1 LYLARFDNCFCLLL
15 VLSLADRAQARVG
28 LLWEA
33 ANAHAEVAAAR
44 EATLQAQIE
53 AAQDIQHVKETMA
66 RQAQKEV
73 AALRKKLE
81 VVKQKAKDATADL
94 QAMMEGKLPRSHQ
107 VDSVYFVSS
116 CCSVFRP

>member
-94 QAMMEGKLPRSHQ
+94 QAVMEGKLPRSHQ

>member
-1 LYLARFDNCFCLLL
+1 
-15 VLSLADRAQARVG
+15 
-28 LLWEA
+28 
-33 ANAHAEVAAAR
+33 
-44 EATLQAQIE
+44 LQAQIE
-53 AAQDIQHVKETMA
+53 AAQDIQHMKETMA
-66 RQAQKEV
+66 RQAQKEA

-94 QAMMEGKLPRSHQ
+94 QAVMEGKLPRSHQ

>member
-1 LYLARFDNCFCLLL
+1 L

-28 LLWEA
+28 LLREA

-53 AAQDIQHVKETMA
+53 AAQDIQHMKETMA
-66 RQAQKEV
+66 RQAQKEA

-94 QAMMEGKLPRSHQ
+94 QAVMEGKLPRSHQ